1 MFIIS
6 LTYTQSIEAIEK
18 ELANHSRFLDKYY
31 SLGLLICSGRKQPRT
46 GGVIISKSTSR
57 EEVEKMISE
66 DPFYKN
72 QLAEYELIELIPTKY
87 ASGFEP
93 FLVNK
98 KS

>member
-1 MFIIS
+1 MFIIN
-6 LTYTQSIEAIEK
+6 LTYTKSIETIEK
-18 ELANHSRFLDKYY
+18 ELANHSKFLDKYY

-46 GGVIISKSTSR
+46 GGMIISRSTSR

-93 FLVNK
+93 FLTDK

>member
-1 MFIIS
+1 MFIIN
-6 LTYTQSIEAIEK
+6 LTYTKSIETIEK
-18 ELANHSRFLDKYY
+18 ELANHSKFLDKYY

-46 GGVIISKSTSR
+46 GGMIISRSTSR

-87 ASGFEP
+87 ASGFEL
-93 FLVNK
+93 FLTDK

>member
-6 LTYTQSIEAIEK
+6 LTYTKSIEAIEK
-18 ELANHSRFLDKYY
+18 ELANHSKFLDKYY

-57 EEVEKMISE
+57 EDVEKMISE

-87 ASGFEP
+87 APEFEP
-93 FLVNK
+93 FLANK